1 MTFCRHNKHEKIIM
15 YQLMNWH
22 QQQNPHQ
29 RAPAAAAE
37 FPVPAPALSLTVYKL
52 AKISEISASKTVPP
66 SDAATTPASTAET
79 TPL

>member
-15 YQLMNWH
+15 YQRH

-37 FPVPAPALSLTVYKL
+37 FPVTAPALSLTVYKL

-66 SDAATTPASTAET
+66 SDEATTPASTAET

>member
-1 MTFCRHNKHEKIIM
+1 M
-15 YQLMNWH
+15 YQLMTKH

-29 RAPAAAAE
+29 RAPAAAAAE
-37 FPVPAPALSLTVYKL
+37 FPVTAPALSLTVYKL